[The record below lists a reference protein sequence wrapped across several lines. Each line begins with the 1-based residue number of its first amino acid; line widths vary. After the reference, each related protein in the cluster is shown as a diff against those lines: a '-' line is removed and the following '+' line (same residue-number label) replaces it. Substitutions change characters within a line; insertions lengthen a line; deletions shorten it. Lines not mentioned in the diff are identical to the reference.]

1 MVTVP
6 RSPPISAEI
15 MYRRVRAGWVCQPS
29 GKETV
34 PTQSDGGG
42 TRPIGLCCCPRRPN
56 HPSHASPGPIQAL
69 PCPGCL
75 EEIVGM
81 TKQALLSEILRLP
94 PDERIELLG
103 EAWDALAAS
112 PEDVALPEW
121 HLEELERRLADPDPK
136 YVPWEEVRARL
147 QGSS

>member
-1 MVTVP
+1 
-6 RSPPISAEI
+6 
-15 MYRRVRAGWVCQPS
+15 
-29 GKETV
+29 
-34 PTQSDGGG
+34 
-42 TRPIGLCCCPRRPN
+42 
-56 HPSHASPGPIQAL
+56 
-69 PCPGCL
+69 
-75 EEIVGM
+75 M

-121 HLEELERRLADPDPK
+121 HLGEVERRLADPDPK
-136 YVPWEEVRARL
+136 YVSWEEVRARL